1 MKLLKKL
8 YSQLLLSFLYDMQI
22 LSLVLC
28 NMDQGVKYR
37 TQAWK
42 RTTSDPGSLVGLCM
56 QDYKSLC
63 SAVMI

>member
-1 MKLLKKL
+1 
-8 YSQLLLSFLYDMQI
+8 MQI

-28 NMDQGVKYR
+28 DMDQGVKYR